1 MVDSPSPSPKLDS
14 FISSKP
20 KVSSNL
26 VPQPQDYLS
35 KPEGSE
41 FLDLE
46 DDDDDTEDGELYEDE
61 VEFRSAH
68 GQNQSKADLAVRD
81 SRADHNAV
89 MPDQQSISNVPAFTN
104 PFQDSPNH
112 SQDTKQIRVP
122 SEDLSSSYL
131 QQSQLPESGTDQSTR
146 ISQVVPGPNQSPI
159 NINSSSSFGPP
170 SQLHHHTQLHQ
181 QPPQVGTSQSNYPT
195 GSPQPVFPSSRQM
208 SQQQGMPL
216 AAPPRTDSRP
226 VERTQ
231 HSLEPTSTLN
241 SLESSPLRKRDVD
254 HYRALPLLPTDL
266 PTTVVSVSQS
276 FVRPNDRGKEVL
288 SFVITVNPGNG
299 KEPWKVEKMYSDV
312 VALDSRVRASV
323 GKSVAKKI
331 TGLPEG
337 KLWRDHAP
345 AKVDQRKVREFSF
358 LFFSFVFFFI
368 FFIFYFYFFWI
379 YRRKSLTV
387 CMTGAT
393 RVLSPIT
400 CETANQE

>member
-1 MVDSPSPSPKLDS
+1 M
-14 FISSKP
+14 
-20 KVSSNL
+20 
-26 VPQPQDYLS
+26 
-35 KPEGSE
+35 
-41 FLDLE
+41 
-46 DDDDDTEDGELYEDE
+46 
-61 VEFRSAH
+61 
-68 GQNQSKADLAVRD
+68 
-81 SRADHNAV
+81 
-89 MPDQQSISNVPAFTN
+89 
-104 PFQDSPNH
+104 
-112 SQDTKQIRVP
+112 
-122 SEDLSSSYL
+122 
-131 QQSQLPESGTDQSTR
+131 
-146 ISQVVPGPNQSPI
+146 
-159 NINSSSSFGPP
+159 
-170 SQLHHHTQLHQ
+170 
-181 QPPQVGTSQSNYPT
+181 
-195 GSPQPVFPSSRQM
+195 
-208 SQQQGMPL
+208 
-216 AAPPRTDSRP
+216 
-226 VERTQ
+226 
-231 HSLEPTSTLN
+231 
-241 SLESSPLRKRDVD
+241 
-254 HYRALPLLPTDL
+254 
-266 PTTVVSVSQS
+266 VSVSQS